1 MMSKDNDEE
10 IKIQRLQRL
19 LLDRETSKFIF
30 HGMKEITNDKLLT
43 FTHFQN
49 ELQKLYTID
58 KSPPLGQLGELVL
71 ASVNAD
77 LKNTLVMLQ
86 LLETINRNILENR
99 KSEKSPES
107 QKQALDFLE
116 EYRSTL
122 RFVKRDYE
130 DKSKDTT
137 TE

>member
-1 MMSKDNDEE
+1 
-10 IKIQRLQRL
+10 
-19 LLDRETSKFIF
+19 
-30 HGMKEITNDKLLT
+30 
-43 FTHFQN
+43 
-49 ELQKLYTID
+49 
-58 KSPPLGQLGELVL
+58 L

>member
-1 MMSKDNDEE
+1 MSKDNDEE

-19 LLDRETSKFIF
+19 LLDSETSKFIF

-58 KSPPLGQLGELVL
+58 KSPPLGQLRELVL

>member
-1 MMSKDNDEE
+1 
-10 IKIQRLQRL
+10 
-19 LLDRETSKFIF
+19 
-30 HGMKEITNDKLLT
+30 
-43 FTHFQN
+43 
-49 ELQKLYTID
+49 
-58 KSPPLGQLGELVL
+58 
-71 ASVNAD
+71 
-77 LKNTLVMLQ
+77 